1 MRQEVIF
8 KGFIFFTRSNFFST
22 LMAATPS
29 SIIRWVW
36 DLLEIEKLV
45 KLRSNLR
52 LRLVALRTAKNVL
65 LCNVGSDVGVGDD
78 NDRIDDR
85 DRKIILANIFE
96 RIEKTQ
102 WKEVDSYALT
112 TSLATG
118 IVNLGSA
125 LMSILKTYL

>member
-1 MRQEVIF
+1 MRQEWIL
-8 KGFIFFTRSNFFST
+8 KGFMFFTRSNFFSI

-65 LCNVGSDVGVGDD
+65 LCNVGSDVGDD

-102 WKEVDSYALT
+102 WKEVDAYALT